1 MNTTLIVIT
10 LILFAVVYASKRRF
24 GLLGLALVAGSIIS
38 ASWAS
43 YVTVVLQVQGI
54 ALLSPPLKV
63 VVAALLVVLPVLF
76 LVIVGPT
83 YRKKWQRL
91 SGSFLLSLFGTA
103 LMAAAIA
110 REAPELAQGNIVIH
124 IITQTYPII
133 LVAGVILAI
142 LDIIVTYFPK
152 KGRVATH

>member
-1 MNTTLIVIT
+1 MNTTLIAIT

-43 YVTVVLQVQGI
+43 YATVMLQVYG
-54 ALLSPPLKV
+54 LNLVSPPLKV
-63 VVAALLVVLPVLF
+63 VVAALLVVLPVLI
-76 LVIVGPT
+76 LIIVGPT

-91 SGSFLLSLFGTA
+91 SGALLLSLFGTA